1 MALEQLR
8 GVILVQSPWA
18 LHIRHVS
25 RDIPGGDEVP
35 VWGEVR
41 LVGAATSPPSGA
53 QLTVSLSSVPHN
65 VP

>member
-35 VWGEVR
+35 VCGGGGKTGLWVLPLALPEV
-41 LVGAATSPPSGA
+41 PS
-53 QLTVSLSSVPHN
+53 
-65 VP
+65 